1 MAIQVMQRILRQG
14 EKCLIFITRR
24 NNINISTYK
33 KLAHSIFVGYN
44 GNDKTRRQLA
54 LAAGWAEP
62 MVCPALFGSN
72 FILAL
77 RRRFVNLH
85 RGKEVPNMAFPL
97 SVVEAA
103 WRRSGGRC
111 ECQRSSCGHGYWRC
125 GKQLDWSARGNDYA
139 YGGWEAHH
147 KTAAAVG
154 GPDTLSN
161 CEILCISCHKNTGS
175 YGR

>member
-1 MAIQVMQRILRQG
+1 
-14 EKCLIFITRR
+14 
-24 NNINISTYK
+24 
-33 KLAHSIFVGYN
+33 
-44 GNDKTRRQLA
+44 
-54 LAAGWAEP
+54 
-62 MVCPALFGSN
+62 MVCPALFGSSYIIS
-72 FILAL
+72 FAQ
-77 RRRFVNLH
+77 RFVNLH
-85 RGKEVPNMAFPL
+85 RGKEAPNMAFPL

-111 ECQRSSCGHGYWRC
+111 ECQRSTCGHGYWRC
-125 GKQLDWSARGNDYA
+125 GKQLDWNARGNDYA